1 MNIKY
6 LVQLPDDV
14 NKKITKNNILCDR
27 RDDNDDTPFLHK
39 GFTIF
44 GTLL

>member
-27 RDDNDDTPFLHK
+27 RDDNDDAPFLHK
-39 GFTIF
+39 EFTIF